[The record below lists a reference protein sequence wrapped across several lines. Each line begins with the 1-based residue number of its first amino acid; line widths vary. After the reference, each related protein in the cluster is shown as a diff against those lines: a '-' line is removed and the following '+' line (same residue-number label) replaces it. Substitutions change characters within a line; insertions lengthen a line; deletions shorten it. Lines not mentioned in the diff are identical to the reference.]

1 MLISLHYLSYL
12 FSLVYRVTFWSIL
25 WILLE
30 RSLRRN
36 QKKYLLKNFRFVL
49 YMLSVCLCYTATA
62 SGGGCVHVYTS
73 YQKQGAV
80 APLNDAAKLRL
91 LPLFKKGN

>member
-1 MLISLHYLSYL
+1 
-12 FSLVYRVTFWSIL
+12 
-25 WILLE
+25 
-30 RSLRRN
+30 
-36 QKKYLLKNFRFVL
+36 
-49 YMLSVCLCYTATA
+49 MLSVCLCYTATA

-80 APLNDAAKLRL
+80 APLNDAAKLLL